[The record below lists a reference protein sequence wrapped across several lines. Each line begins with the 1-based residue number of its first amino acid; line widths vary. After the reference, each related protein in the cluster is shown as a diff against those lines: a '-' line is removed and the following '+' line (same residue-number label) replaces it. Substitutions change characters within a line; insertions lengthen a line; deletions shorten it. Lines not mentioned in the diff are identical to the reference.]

1 MSFWLRWVC
10 GWVNTMS
17 AIANQTRQELT
28 DELLA
33 MGFDRAS
40 LEALVQALKHANV
53 TGYGALTVVLHG
65 GQIAKCDFS
74 GTVKVERTLKKL

>member
-1 MSFWLRWVC
+1 MRRAGSVSR
-10 GWVNTMS
+10 GDHSKSEM
-17 AIANQTRQELT
+17 AMQTRQELT

-33 MGFDRAS
+33 MGFDRPS

-74 GTVKVERTLKKL
+74 GTMKVERTLKKL

>member
-1 MSFWLRWVC
+1 
-10 GWVNTMS
+10 
-17 AIANQTRQELT
+17 
-28 DELLA
+28 

>member
-1 MSFWLRWVC
+1 MC
-10 GWVNTMS
+10 GCVNTRS
-17 AIANQTRQELT
+17 ANANQTRQELT
-28 DELLA
+28 DKLLA
-33 MGFDRAS
+33 MDFDRAS

-53 TGYGALTVVLHG
+53 NGYGALTLVLHG